1 MALPRFALH
10 HGEMLRQALT
20 TPIARF
26 ALLGA
31 CVLALGAARVAT
43 RDNAVT
49 YRLSLSAPE
58 EPNAI
63 YLTRWHVGTVNA
75 TFDDGRLAP
84 ITYRTRAH
92 VYDGC
97 YWQGTETLVPIN
109 DKQFAYDYSE
119 QILSC
124 EPGSEPL
131 RKTPRQGVVT
141 VEKL

>member
-1 MALPRFALH
+1 MQ
-10 HGEMLRQALT
+10 QAMT
-20 TPIARF
+20 TPVGKL
-26 ALLGA
+26 ALVGA
-31 CVLALGAARVAT
+31 ALLALGAYKAAT
-43 RDNAVT
+43 HDPAVT

-63 YLTRWHVGTVNA
+63 YLTRWDAGSVTA
-75 TFDDGRLAP
+75 TFDGGALEP
-84 ITYRTRAH
+84 ITFRTRAH

-97 YWQGTETLVPIN
+97 HWQGTETLVPISET
-109 DKQFAYDYSE
+109 QFAYDYSE

-124 EPGSEPL
+124 EPDAVPL